1 MTVDSSGL
9 KPDSLERGD
18 DDLEV
23 ETANCNWFVQLI
35 DVVLYDCMC
44 NVHGI

>member
-9 KPDSLERGD
+9 KPDSLERVD

-23 ETANCNWFVQLI
+23 ETAHCNWFDQLI
-35 DVVLYDCMC
+35 DVVL
-44 NVHGI
+44 